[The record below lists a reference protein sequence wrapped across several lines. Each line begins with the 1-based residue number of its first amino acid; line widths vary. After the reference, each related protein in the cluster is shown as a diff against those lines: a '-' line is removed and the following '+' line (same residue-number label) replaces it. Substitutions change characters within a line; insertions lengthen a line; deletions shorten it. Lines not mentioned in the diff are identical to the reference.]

1 MHFHFLC
8 GVYPTDIYNIYKLG
22 LYNYAIQWFVPSG
35 RTVGIIALSIFDKL
49 GFGIEAYTCIMK
61 LIAIIIATYTI
72 LLFIDLI
79 DNQFDK
85 KDRWSKIGIFISTF
99 CIFLNCSTY
108 QFFYYTESAIMWLGV
123 LFTVLAVKQSIDY
136 DNKFRLLKS
145 FILLFLGMNCYQV
158 CILIYLPLTIIFT
171 MSHFNNYKERIM
183 EVIKNALIVVLNLL
197 MGLVIVEILIKCF
210 NVSAYKFDGLIFN
223 IRTVIK
229 NLILILF
236 TYSDGI
242 YNLWII
248 CGLLVCIEVISVIGK
263 DFLNTDKKMII
274 LMMLLV
280 DIISI
285 IEVVLILSLTDFY
298 HGDRIQF
305 AYIASL
311 GINLLIITLFL
322 KPDNVLY
329 KIVCVI
335 GCGIVVFNIIN
346 SYDISRWSRV
356 SRSNDVKKIE
366 TIIGMM
372 NEYEKENNLTVNKI
386 EYCKD
391 SKYTFSDKD
400 VRHTIESTRNIIG
413 ADWVLNNAINY
424 YSNRDLKMEENTE
437 IYKTVFLNK
446 NWDSFSKEQIVFN
459 GTTMYICMY

>member
-8 GVYPTDIYNIYKLG
+8 GIYPTDIYNVYKLG

-35 RTVGIIALSIFDKL
+35 RTIGIVALLIFDQL
-49 GFGIEAYTCIMK
+49 GFSIEAYTCVMK

-72 LLFIDLI
+72 LIFIDLI
-79 DNQFDK
+79 EKQFDK
-85 KDRWSKIGIFISTF
+85 KDRWSKIGIILSAF

-108 QFFYYTESAIMWLGV
+108 QFFYYTESAVMWMGV
-123 LFTVLAVKQSIDY
+123 LFTVLAVKKSIDY
-136 DNKFRLLKS
+136 DNKFRFIKS
-145 FILLFLGMNCYQV
+145 FILLFLGMNCYQA

-171 MSHFNNYKERIM
+171 MSHYNNYKKIVIEI
-183 EVIKNALIVVLNLL
+183 IKNSIIVVLNLL
-197 MGLVIVEILIKCF
+197 IGLVIVETLIKCF
-210 NVSAYKFDGLIFN
+210 NVSAYKFDGLIIN
-223 IRTVIK
+223 IGTVIK

-242 YNLWII
+242 KNIWII
-248 CGLLVCIEVISVIGK
+248 CGLLVCIEVILVIGK
-263 DFLNTDKKMII
+263 DFLITEKKMIF

-298 HGDRIQF
+298 PGDRIQF

-311 GINLLIITLFL
+311 GINLLMIILFL
-322 KPDNVLY
+322 KPENSLY

-335 GCGIVVFNIIN
+335 GCGILIFNVIN
-346 SYDISRWSRV
+346 SYDISRWSKI
-356 SRSNDVKKIE
+356 SRNNDVKKIE
-366 TIIGMM
+366 TIIGMID
-372 NEYEKENNLTVNKI
+372 EYEKENNLIVNKI
-386 EYCKD
+386 EYCID
-391 SKYTFSDKD
+391 SEYTFSDKD
-400 VRHTIESTRNIIG
+400 VRFTIEPTRNLLG

-424 YSNRDLKMEENTE
+424 YSNRDLEMEENTE

-446 NWDSFSKEQIVFN
+446 KWDSFSKEQIRFN